1 MIYSGISLDC
11 FSKKVFADDS
21 VFASLKS
28 LYEFQIW
35 CGLKKLWCSFRFLG
49 RGSNFRVIIIFRIIF
64 SSSKGGSFFTYAM
77 HVLCTPRKA
86 EIMFFKLIFCLRK
99 IRKKGFSLSEKY
111 YFFPAQKLI
120 KILLFLGP
128 MHTQEARNNVFQSG
142 GKFGKKGF
150 AVGKVLFFRAQK

>member
-1 MIYSGISLDC
+1 MTVFSPLSSL
-11 FSKKVFADDS
+11 SR
-21 VFASLKS
+21 SL
-28 LYEFQIW
+28 EFQIW
-35 CGLKKLWCSFRFLG
+35 CELTKHWGSLRLLG
-49 RGSNFRVIIIFRIIF
+49 RGSNFRVIIIFSIIF

-142 GKFGKKGF
+142 GKFGKKR
-150 AVGKVLFFRAQK
+150 FRCRKSIIFSSSKIISNF

>member
-1 MIYSGISLDC
+1 M
-11 FSKKVFADDS
+11 
-21 VFASLKS
+21 
-28 LYEFQIW
+28 
-35 CGLKKLWCSFRFLG
+35 LG
-49 RGSNFRVIIIFRIIF
+49 RGSNFRVIIIFSIIF
-64 SSSKGGSFFTYAM
+64 SSSKCYAM

-128 MHTQEARNNVFQSG
+128 MHTQEARNNVFQDNFLLAGNSEERL
-142 GKFGKKGF
+142 F
-150 AVGKVLFFRAQK
+150 AVEKVFSSSKISSFSSISMAYAHPKKAEIMFSN